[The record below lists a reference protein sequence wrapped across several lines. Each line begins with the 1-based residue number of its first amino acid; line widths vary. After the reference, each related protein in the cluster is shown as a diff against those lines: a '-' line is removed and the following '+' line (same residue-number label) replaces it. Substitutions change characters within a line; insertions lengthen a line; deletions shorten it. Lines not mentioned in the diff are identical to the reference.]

1 MYISVCSHDF
11 MPSLQLFSYEWMDD
25 LDGFERELLLM
36 LA

>member
-1 MYISVCSHDF
+1 MYTSVCSHDF
-11 MPSLQLFSYEWMDD
+11 MPSLELFSYEWMDD